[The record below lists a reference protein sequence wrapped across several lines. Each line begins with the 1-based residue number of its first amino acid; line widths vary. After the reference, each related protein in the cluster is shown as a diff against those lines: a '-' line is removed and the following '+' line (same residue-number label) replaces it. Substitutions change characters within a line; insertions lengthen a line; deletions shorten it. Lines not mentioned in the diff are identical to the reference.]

1 MASALLIVDVQK
13 DFCPGG
19 ALPAPDGDRIVPA
32 VNRHLADA
40 TRLGIPVFAT
50 RDWHP
55 RVTSHFKAYGGEW
68 PPHCIQNSPGAA
80 FHPQMKLPPNA
91 VVINKGDDDDQPGY
105 SAFDGHT
112 ADGKA
117 LIAELHDRHVDRL
130 FVAGIATDYCVLQT
144 VLDARRS
151 GLNVTVLDDA
161 IAGIEAKPGDVER
174 ALRDMAAAGA
184 TVARTL
190 EVRT

>member
-1 MASALLIVDVQK
+1 MASALIIVDVQK

-40 TRLGIPVFAT
+40 TRLGMPVFAT

-68 PPHCIQNSPGAA
+68 PPHCVQNSPGAA
-80 FHPQMKLPPNA
+80 FHPQLKLPPDA

-117 LIAELHDRHVDRL
+117 LIAELLDVHVDRL

-151 GLNVTVLDDA
+151 GLAVTVLDDA

-184 TVARTL
+184 TLGQTL
-190 EVRT
+190 ELKT